1 VVHAPAPE
9 LRDLAHEMAAA
20 AAATDSG
27 AFLIG
32 VVGSVAVGKSTFA
45 AHLADALGTVT
56 VPRARPDDALVAQL
70 RRCTVEVV
78 STDAFL
84 LPNSVLEPLG
94 GAMIKGTPQSYD
106 WAALDHFLSAA
117 AGGSAELRL
126 PVYSHEIFDVVPG
139 EMQALSTPDVLV
151 VEGLNLLQRPP
162 DAAID
167 VSRHLHRSIYLHAP
181 APVIEEWFVE
191 RFMAL
196 TRHAAETPGDFYSI
210 FVGLDEDE
218 VEAVAVWT
226 WSEINA
232 PNLHRYI
239 EPTRARADLVVH
251 HGADHSIVRIER
263 QHGVDLPH

>member
-1 VVHAPAPE
+1 MV
-9 LRDLAHEMAAA
+9 
-20 AAATDSG
+20 G
-27 AFLIG
+27 I
-32 VVGSVAVGKSTFA
+32 VGSVAVGKTTFA
-45 AHLADALGTVT
+45 RHLAELMAV
-56 VPRARPDDALVAQL
+56 ARG
-70 RRCTVEVV
+70 RSVEVV

-106 WAALDHFLSAA
+106 WAALDGFLRGAA
-117 AGGSAELRL
+117 DGAAELRL

-139 EMQALSTPDVLV
+139 EEQVLTTPEVLV

-162 DAAID
+162 EAPLD
-167 VSRHLHRSIYLHAP
+167 VSTHLDRSIYLHAP

-196 TRHAAETPGDFYSI
+196 TRHAAATPGDFYSV
-210 FVGLDEDE
+210 FAEMDEDE

-232 PNLHRYI
+232 PNLRLHI
-239 EPTRARADLVVH
+239 EPTRLRADLVVH
-251 HGADHSIVRIER
+251 HGADHSIERIER
-263 QHGVDLPH
+263 QH

>member
-1 VVHAPAPE
+1 MPVVHAPAPE
-9 LRDLAHEMAAA
+9 LLDLARETAAA
-20 AAATDSG
+20 ADAMERG
-27 AFLIG
+27 PFIIG

-45 AHLADALGTVT
+45 AYLADALATVD
-56 VPRARPDDALVAQL
+56 VPGAR
-70 RRCTVEVV
+70 RRRVEVV

-84 LPNSVLEPLG
+84 LPNSVLDPLG
-94 GAMIKGTPQSYD
+94 GAMVKGTPQSYD
-106 WAALDHFLSAA
+106 WTALDRFLNDAA
-117 AGGSAELRL
+117 DGAVELRL

-181 APVIEEWFVE
+181 APVIKEWFVE

-232 PNLHRYI
+232 PNLRLHI

-251 HGADHSIVRIER
+251 HGADHSIVRVER
-263 QHGVDLPH
+263 QHGVDLAH